1 MKAIDPDGNIVLG
14 WKIPL
19 SLKNEVKKIALR
31 ENRDAQE
38 ILVESLQNYVKTH
51 GSGNPIYSLD
61 KWNDPDF
68 KATPAFGEN
77 LNQKWIP
84 FLQISKDASLD
95 EVIDQANKIL
105 TYASAYRNMKPEER
119 SMTGFGT
126 FRDAEVKARS

>member
-1 MKAIDPDGNIVLG
+1 MKATDPDGNIILG

-38 ILVESLQNYVKTH
+38 ILVESLQNYVKIH

-77 LNQKWIP
+77 LDQKWIP
-84 FLQISKDASLD
+84 FLQISKDESLD
-95 EVIDQANKIL
+95 EVIAQAREIL
-105 TYASAYRNMKPEER
+105 TYASAYRNVNPDLR
-119 SMTGFGT
+119 SITGFGT
-126 FRDAEVKARS
+126 RRDAEVKARS